1 MTAATTHSSADAIR
15 QLLAAKTW
23 AFVGLTDTPYRTVHQ
38 MAAFLQ
44 RNGVRIVPVNPRA
57 ESVLGEQGFRELGEI
72 PFGVDVVGVYR
83 RSEFVAPHVDE
94 AIAIGAKGVWMP
106 LDVIDETAAARAT
119 EAGLTVVMDRCP
131 KIEWPAHGP
140 RR

>member
-23 AFVGLTDTPYRTVHQ
+23 AFVGLTDTPHRTVYQ

-57 ESVLGEQGFRELGEI
+57 ETVLGEEGYRSVGEI
-72 PFGVDVVGVYR
+72 PFDVDVVGVYR
-83 RSEFVAPHVDE
+83 RSEFVVPHVDE
-94 AIAIGAKGVWMP
+94 AIKIGADGVWMP
-106 LDVIDETAAARAT
+106 LDVFDEDAAARALD
-119 EAGLTVVMDRCP
+119 AGLTVVMDRCP
-131 KIEWPAHGP
+131 KIEWPAYGP
-140 RR
+140 R

>member
-1 MTAATTHSSADAIR
+1 MTHSSPDDIR
-15 QLLAAKTW
+15 TLLAAKTW
-23 AFVGLTDTPYRTVHQ
+23 AFVGLTDTPYRTVYQ

-57 ESVLGEQGFRELGEI
+57 ESVLGERGYTSLTEVPE
-72 PFGVDVVGVYR
+72 PVDVVGVYR

-94 AIAIGAKGVWMP
+94 AITIGASGVWMP
-106 LDVIDETAAARAT
+106 LDVVDEDAAARAG

-140 RR
+140 R

>member
-1 MTAATTHSSADAIR
+1 MSTATKHSDPDSIR
-15 QLLAAKTW
+15 RLLAAKTW
-23 AFVGLTDTPYRTVHQ
+23 AFVGLTDTPYRTVYQ

-57 ESVLGEQGFRELGEI
+57 ESVLGEQGYTDLEGI
-72 PFGVDVVGVYR
+72 PFAVDVVGIYR

-94 AIAIGAKGVWMP
+94 AIRISADGVWMP
-106 LDVIDETAAARAT
+106 LDVVDEDAAARALD
-119 EAGLTVVMDRCP
+119 AGLTVVMDHCP
-131 KIEWPAHGP
+131 KIEWPAYG